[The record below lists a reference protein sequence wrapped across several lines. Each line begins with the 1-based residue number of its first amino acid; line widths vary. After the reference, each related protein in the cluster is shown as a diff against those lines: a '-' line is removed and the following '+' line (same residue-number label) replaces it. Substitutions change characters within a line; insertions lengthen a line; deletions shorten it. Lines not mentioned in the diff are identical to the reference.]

1 MFSKVLISKHILYLI
16 HLKNV
21 QCTYSSKHLIDE
33 SVCIL
38 TSHKLK
44 WNTFTLIVI
53 MLWWVSIFKTLWLI
67 NNINSEFIHILKMRY
82 LNSKV
87 QKFKNDRNNCSK
99 FLEKICFIIDSFSET
114 RKMMIFQTVISRLC
128 SYDHIISKSVD
139 FHSIIKITL
148 YSYFWEKFVY
158 LILIASVIII
168 LISNKSVRQF

>member
-1 MFSKVLISKHILYLI
+1 
-16 HLKNV
+16 
-21 QCTYSSKHLIDE
+21 
-33 SVCIL
+33 
-38 TSHKLK
+38 
-44 WNTFTLIVI
+44 
-53 MLWWVSIFKTLWLI
+53 
-67 NNINSEFIHILKMRY
+67 MRY

-148 YSYFWEKFVY
+148 YSYF
-158 LILIASVIII
+158 
-168 LISNKSVRQF
+168 